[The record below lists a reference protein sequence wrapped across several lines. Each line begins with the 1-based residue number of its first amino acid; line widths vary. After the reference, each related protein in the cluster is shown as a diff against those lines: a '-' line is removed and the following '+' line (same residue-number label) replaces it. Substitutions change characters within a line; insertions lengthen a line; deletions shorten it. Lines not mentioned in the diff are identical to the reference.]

1 MPIVNNVELW
11 YVKVDPS
18 KPERYQGKGPAKFS
32 AQIRVKDKK
41 VKDSLEKQ
49 YGFKFSPLEVDDKI
63 VYKTSISRYAF
74 QAGTNGEEDTT
85 KPNKPVTV
93 ILADG
98 SPVDPNT
105 IGHGSVGNI
114 SFFCKEDKSGRT
126 LKGIQLTK
134 LVKFEPRVDEDE
146 FELSDDFEIIGP
158 EDTSSKTENDDPY

>member
-11 YVKVDPS
+11 YVKVNPS

-32 AQIRVKDKK
+32 AQLRVKDKK
-41 VKDSLEKQ
+41 TKETLEKD
-49 YGFKFSPLEVDDKI
+49 YGFKFSPLEVNDKI

-74 QAGTNGEEDTT
+74 SAGPNGEEDVN
-85 KPNKPVTV
+85 KPNKPVNV

-98 SPVDPNT
+98 TPVDPDT

-114 SFFCKEDKSGRT
+114 SFYVKDDKSSRT

-134 LVKFEPRVDEDE
+134 LIKFEPRADEDE
-146 FELSDDFEIIGP
+146 FELNDEFEIIENSNGS
-158 EDTSSKTENDDPY
+158 EENDDPY